1 MRHFPLLLAHEL
13 RMLAVSAATY
23 SAAVLFLLMMGLMYF
38 LVIYQY
44 DLVSQSDIFQNNPP
58 SAQYFQVFWIP
69 VVFVVP
75 LLTMKSLAEE
85 RRHGTLEAMLTT
97 PASTLE
103 IVLAKYFAAYFF
115 YIGLWALTLLFPWI
129 AVLFLKPGSP
139 DSPLYDTASLSG
151 GFTFVCISGLLY
163 VALGVLASSLTRNTL
178 VAGMLSFSML
188 FVLII
193 GGNVLL
199 HLPWQDVP
207 FLASFHPVVEYLQ
220 PFQHLQDFSRGV
232 MDTRPFFLYASNAI
246 LVLGMTTMAVE
257 SRATS

>member
-1 MRHFPLLLAHEL
+1 MRHFPQLLAHEI

-38 LVIYQY
+38 LVLYQY
-44 DLVSQSDIFQNNPP
+44 DDIFRDDPP
-58 SAQYFQVFWIP
+58 SAQYFQIFWIP
-69 VVFVVP
+69 VIFVVP

-115 YIGLWALTLLFPWI
+115 YIGLWALTLLYPWI
-129 AVLFLKPGSP
+129 AMLFLAPINQA
-139 DSPLYDTASLSG
+139 SPLHDTASLSG
-151 GFTFVCISGLLY
+151 GFLFVCVSGLLY
-163 VALGVLASSLTRNTL
+163 VALGILASSLTRNTL
-178 VAGMLSFSML
+178 VAGMLSFSLL
-188 FVLII
+188 FILII
-193 GGNVLL
+193 GGNLLL
-199 HLPWQDVP
+199 HLPWQEYP
-207 FLASFHPVVEYLQ
+207 FFSNLHPVVEYLQ
-220 PFQHLQDFSRGV
+220 PFEHLKDFSRGV

-246 LVLGMTTMAVE
+246 LVLGITALAVE

>member
-1 MRHFPLLLAHEL
+1 MRHFHLLLVHEL

-44 DLVSQSDIFQNNPP
+44 DNVFQNDPP

-129 AVLFLKPGSP
+129 AVLFLNPANP
-139 DSPLYDTASLSG
+139 DSPLHDTASLSG
-151 GFTFVCISGLLY
+151 GFMFVCISGLLY

-193 GGNVLL
+193 GGNLLL
-199 HLPWQDVP
+199 HLPWQDAP
-207 FLASFHPVVEYLQ
+207 FLANFHPVVEYLQ

-232 MDTRPFFLYASNAI
+232 MDTRPFFLYASNTI
-246 LVLGMTTMAVE
+246 LVLGMTTMAIE
-257 SRATS
+257 ARATN